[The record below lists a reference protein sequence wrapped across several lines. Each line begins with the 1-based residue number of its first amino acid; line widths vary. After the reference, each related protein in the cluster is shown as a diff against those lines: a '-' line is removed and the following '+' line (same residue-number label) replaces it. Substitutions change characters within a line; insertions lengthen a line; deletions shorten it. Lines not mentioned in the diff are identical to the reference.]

1 MIEYR
6 EAKYNAVRW
15 LNTMD
20 SLTTLYTFSTEY
32 GIKFFAQDMIKVS
45 RRANKTSIYYKDIIQ
60 WEYVSFDLLKMLILL
75 LDMC

>member
-20 SLTTLYTFSTEY
+20 SSTTLYSVSTEY

-60 WEYVSFDLLKMLILL
+60 SQYVSFDLLKMLILL